1 MLIFWKQNLAF
12 LAVPKT
18 GTSAYAQAL
27 GPIASLSI
35 QDPPELKHAPLIRY
49 NRFIRPMYDIV
60 CNTQLDTMAV
70 IREPISWMGSW
81 YRYRQR
87 PFLKGKPTSTQDISF
102 DTFVRGYLQSSPPA
116 YAHIGSQARFI
127 TPRAG
132 TPPVT
137 YLFRYENQSRLREFL
152 EHRLGSKIQI
162 PRHNAS
168 SQTKLN
174 LSPCVEGDV
183 LEKYQAD
190 FNLWHSLG

>member
-60 CNTQLDTMAV
+60 YNTQLDTMAV

-152 EHRLGSKIQI
+152 EHRLGTKIQI

-174 LSPCVEGDV
+174 LSACVEGDV
-183 LEKYQAD
+183 IEKYQAD

>member
-1 MLIFWKQNLAF
+1 MLIFWKQKLAF

-35 QDPPELKHAPLIRY
+35 QDPPELKHAPLTLY

-152 EHRLGSKIQI
+152 EHRLGTKIQI

>member
-1 MLIFWKQNLAF
+1 MPFPKQAPRLMHRRWDPSPACQF
-12 LAVPKT
+12 KIPPK
-18 GTSAYAQAL
+18 
-27 GPIASLSI
+27 
-35 QDPPELKHAPLIRY
+35 LKHAPLIRY

-87 PFLKGKPTSTQDISF
+87 PFLKGKPTSTQEISF

-152 EHRLGSKIQI
+152 EHRLGTKIQI

>member
-1 MLIFWKQNLAF
+1 MLIFWKQKPAF

-137 YLFRYENQSRLREFL
+137 YLFPYENQSRLREFL
-152 EHRLGSKIQI
+152 EHRLGTKIQI

>member
-1 MLIFWKQNLAF
+1 MLIFWKQKLAF

-102 DTFVRGYLQSSPPA
+102 DTFVRGYLQSSPPT

-152 EHRLGSKIQI
+152 EHRLGTKIQI

>member
-1 MLIFWKQNLAF
+1 MLIFWKQKLAF

-152 EHRLGSKIQI
+152 EHRLGTKIQI

-174 LSPCVEGDV
+174 LFPCVEGDV
-183 LEKYQAD
+183 IKKYQAD

>member
-1 MLIFWKQNLAF
+1 MLIFWKQKLAF

-49 NRFIRPMYDIV
+49 NLFIRPMYDIV

-152 EHRLGSKIQI
+152 EHRLGTKIQI

>member
-1 MLIFWKQNLAF
+1 MLIFWKQKLAF

-152 EHRLGSKIQI
+152 EHRLGTKIQI

-190 FNLWHSLG
+190 FNLWYSLG

>member
-1 MLIFWKQNLAF
+1 MLIFWKQKLAF

-137 YLFRYENQSRLREFL
+137 YLFR
-152 EHRLGSKIQI
+152 
-162 PRHNAS
+162 
-168 SQTKLN
+168 
-174 LSPCVEGDV
+174 
-183 LEKYQAD
+183 
-190 FNLWHSLG
+190 

>member
-1 MLIFWKQNLAF
+1 MLIFWKQKLAF

-137 YLFRYENQSRLREFL
+137 YLFPYENQLRLREFL
-152 EHRLGSKIQI
+152 EHRLGTKIQI
-162 PRHNAS
+162 LRHNAS
-168 SQTKLN
+168 SETKLN
-174 LSPCVEGDV
+174 LSACVEGDV

>member
-1 MLIFWKQNLAF
+1 MLIFWKQKLAF

-49 NRFIRPMYDIV
+49 KRFIRPMYDIV

-152 EHRLGSKIQI
+152 EHRLGTKIQI

>member
-1 MLIFWKQNLAF
+1 MLIFWKQKLAF

-152 EHRLGSKIQI
+152 EHRLGTKIQI

-190 FNLWHSLG
+190 FNCPA

>member
-1 MLIFWKQNLAF
+1 MLIFWKQKLAF

-70 IREPISWMGSW
+70 IREPILWMGSW

-152 EHRLGSKIQI
+152 EHRLGTKIQI

>member
-1 MLIFWKQNLAF
+1 MLIFCKQKLAF

-27 GPIASLSI
+27 GPIACLSI

-152 EHRLGSKIQI
+152 EHRLGTKIQI

>member
-1 MLIFWKQNLAF
+1 MLIFWKQKLAF

-49 NRFIRPMYDIV
+49 NRFIRSMYDIV

-152 EHRLGSKIQI
+152 EHRLGTKIQI

>member
-1 MLIFWKQNLAF
+1 MLIFWKQKLAF
-12 LAVPKT
+12 LAIPKT

-27 GPIASLSI
+27 APVASLSL

-49 NRFIRPMYDIV
+49 NRFIRPMYEIV

-70 IREPISWMGSW
+70 IQEPISWMGSW

-87 PFLKGKPTSTQDISF
+87 PFLKGKPTSTQDITF
-102 DTFVRGYLQSSPPA
+102 DTFARGYLQATPPA

-152 EHRLGSKIQI
+152 EHRLETKILI

-168 SQTKLN
+168 AQTPLH
-174 LSPCVEGDV
+174 LSASIEQE
-183 LEKYQAD
+183 LIEKYQAD
-190 FNLWHSLG
+190 FNLWQSLG

>member
-1 MLIFWKQNLAF
+1 MLIFWKQKLAF

-137 YLFRYENQSRLREFL
+137 YLFPYENQSRLREFL
-152 EHRLGSKIQI
+152 EHRLGTKIQI

-168 SQTKLN
+168 RQTKLN
-174 LSPCVEGDV
+174 LSPCVESDV

>member
-1 MLIFWKQNLAF
+1 MLIFWKQKLAF

-35 QDPPELKHAPLIRY
+35 QDPPELKHAHLICY

-152 EHRLGSKIQI
+152 EHRLGTKIQI

-174 LSPCVEGDV
+174 LSACVEGDV
-183 LEKYQAD
+183 IEKYQAD

>member
-1 MLIFWKQNLAF
+1 MLIFWKQKLAF

-70 IREPISWMGSW
+70 IREPISWKGSW

-152 EHRLGSKIQI
+152 EHRLGTKIQI

-190 FNLWHSLG
+190 FSLWHSLG

>member
-1 MLIFWKQNLAF
+1 MLIFWKQKLAF

-152 EHRLGSKIQI
+152 EHRLGTKIQI

-174 LSPCVEGDV
+174 LSPCVEGYV
-183 LEKYQAD
+183 LEKYQSD
-190 FNLWHSLG
+190 FNLWISLG

>member
-1 MLIFWKQNLAF
+1 MLIFWKQKLAF

-152 EHRLGSKIQI
+152 ENRLGTKIQI

>member
-1 MLIFWKQNLAF
+1 MLIFWKQKLTF

-70 IREPISWMGSW
+70 IQEPISWMGSW

-152 EHRLGSKIQI
+152 EHRLGTKIQI

>member
-137 YLFRYENQSRLREFL
+137 YLFRYETQSRLREFL
-152 EHRLGSKIQI
+152 EHRLGTKIQI

>member
-1 MLIFWKQNLAF
+1 MLIFWKQKLAF

-27 GPIASLSI
+27 GLIASLSI

-152 EHRLGSKIQI
+152 EHRLGTKIQI

>member
-1 MLIFWKQNLAF
+1 
-12 LAVPKT
+12 
-18 GTSAYAQAL
+18 L

-137 YLFRYENQSRLREFL
+137 YLFRYENQPRLREFL
-152 EHRLGSKIQI
+152 EHRLGTKIQI

-174 LSPCVEGDV
+174 LSACVEGDV
-183 LEKYQAD
+183 IEKYQAD

>member
-1 MLIFWKQNLAF
+1 MLIFWKQKLAF

-70 IREPISWMGSW
+70 IREPISWKGSW

-152 EHRLGSKIQI
+152 EHRLGTKIQI

>member
-1 MLIFWKQNLAF
+1 MLIFWKQKLAF

-35 QDPPELKHAPLIRY
+35 QNPPELKHAPLIRY

-70 IREPISWMGSW
+70 IREPISWKGSW

-152 EHRLGSKIQI
+152 EHRLGTKIQI

>member
-1 MLIFWKQNLAF
+1 MLIFWKQKLAF

-35 QDPPELKHAPLIRY
+35 QDPPELKHAHLMCY
-49 NRFIRPMYDIV
+49 NRFIRLMYDIV

-152 EHRLGSKIQI
+152 EHRLGTKIQI

>member
-1 MLIFWKQNLAF
+1 MLIFWKQKLAF

-87 PFLKGKPTSTQDISF
+87 PFLKGKPTPTQDISF

-137 YLFRYENQSRLREFL
+137 YLFQYENQSRLREFL
-152 EHRLGSKIQI
+152 EHRLGTKIQI

>member
-18 GTSAYAQAL
+18 DTSAYAQAL

-137 YLFRYENQSRLREFL
+137 YLFRYKNQSRLREFL
-152 EHRLGSKIQI
+152 EHRLGTKIQI

-174 LSPCVEGDV
+174 LSACVEGDV
-183 LEKYQAD
+183 IEKYQAD

>member
-1 MLIFWKQNLAF
+1 MLIFWKQKPAF

-152 EHRLGSKIQI
+152 EHRLGTKIQI